1 MMTFE
6 CKETSCPNAN
16 VEYNFLG
23 TPTKVECGGC
33 KATLAGTNER
43 PDPEI
48 PAEIED

>member
-1 MMTFE
+1 MISFE

-23 TPTKVECGGC
+23 NPSSVECGGC
-33 KATLAGTNER
+33 KALLSGYNEQ

-48 PAEIED
+48 SAEQE